1 MTYVFVGAVGF
12 LIGLAA
18 HDLAI
23 QSLGDTTSLRPLQ
36 GTCRTCLHERGWLHA
51 RCQRCGQVVVRE
63 ASLAVVS
70 AAVAIAFLDTLG
82 WTWLL
87 VPYLAFLLLT
97 MALVVTDLEA
107 FRIVDRLNLRGTAAL
122 LGLLALATALD
133 GDWGD
138 LARALAGGAAYFA
151 GASLLFIL
159 VRGRGFGAGDVKLSL
174 QLGLFTAYLG
184 WSVLGWAVFGT
195 ALIGGVVALVLIVG
209 GAASRKTELP
219 YGPPMI
225 LGAWTAIVMV
235 GVGAIPIPS

>member
-1 MTYVFVGAVGF
+1 VTNVFVGAVGF

-23 QSLGDTTSLRPLQ
+23 QSLNDTTPLRPFL
-36 GTCRTCLHERGWLHA
+36 GICRTCQNERSWLHA
-51 RCQRCGQVVVRE
+51 RCGRCGRVVGRE
-63 ASLAVVS
+63 VILAVVS
-70 AAVAIAFLDTLG
+70 GAVAIAFLHTVG
-82 WTWLL
+82 WTWIL
-87 VPYLAFLLLT
+87 VPYLGFLLLT

-107 FRIVDRLNLRGTAAL
+107 FRIVDRLNLRGTTAL
-122 LGLLALATALD
+122 FALLALATALG
-133 GDWGD
+133 GDWSD
-138 LARALAGGAAYFA
+138 LVRALAGGAAYFA

-159 VRGRGFGAGDVKLSL
+159 VRGRGFGAGDVKLSV